1 MQSPAMSRK
10 NALCEKYIRDCRN
23 AAIKALKLSRKDL
36 EHGLALHANSL
47 VFDAFCLGFHAPVD
61 GLQLK
66 QAMAQGASFSE
77 IRAMTVRMSHLG
89 WLAPG
94 RKELLRLILRASG
107 LTGFFQNVEFDVT
120 PTGPDQFTRLA
131 YFTSLARALPDVY
144 TLNPEPQN
152 HKPVNREP
160 PNREPVNLLFSLNHV
175 PLAYEFRSVADELR
189 HLELCR
195 NLGVRMMHLTY
206 NRQNLLGGG
215 CYERSDG
222 GLSDFGRKAVR
233 KMNELGIIPDVS
245 HCGWRTSE
253 DAARVSK
260 APIVASH
267 TACCGLHAHPRG
279 KPDRVLKAIAAGG
292 GYVGICCI
300 PPFLGGRRDISAML
314 EHVVYAVKKIG
325 AGHVAIGTDRNF
337 TGPEARIEARK
348 YPRPSK
354 FFRGAHPPPFES
366 GFEFGC
372 GDQAEKPEHLK
383 TMELVNWPL
392 FTAGL
397 VQRGLKDDAI
407 QKIIGGN
414 VMRLAGW
421 SQRTR

>member
-1 MQSPAMSRK
+1 MERQPISRK
-10 NALCEKYIRDCRN
+10 KALCEKHIRDCRQ
-23 AAIKALKLSRKDL
+23 AAIKALDISRRDM
-36 EHGLALHANSL
+36 EHGLELHANSM
-47 VFDAFCLGFHAPVD
+47 VFDAFCLGFPAPVN
-61 GLQLK
+61 GMQLK
-66 QAMAQGASFSE
+66 QAMRQGASAAE
-77 IRAMTVRMSHLG
+77 IRTMTARMSHLG

-94 RKELLRLILRASG
+94 RKELLRLLLRASG
-107 LTGFFQNVEFDVT
+107 LAGFFQNVEYDGMAV
-120 PTGPDQFTRLA
+120 GPDQFTRLA
-131 YFTSLARALPDVY
+131 YFESLVRALPDVY
-144 TLNPEPQN
+144 TL
-152 HKPVNREP
+152 NREP

-175 PLAYEFRSVADELR
+175 PLAYEFKSVSDELR

-206 NRQNLLGGG
+206 NRQNMLGGG

-222 GLSDFGRKAVR
+222 GLSDFGRKTLR
-233 KMNELGIIPDVS
+233 RMNELGIIPDVA

-253 DAARVSK
+253 DAARVSN

-314 EHVVYAVKKIG
+314 EHVVYAVRKIG
-325 AGHVAIGTDRNF
+325 ADHVAIGTDRNF
-337 TGPEARIEARK
+337 TGPEARSEARK

-354 FFRGAHPPPFES
+354 FFKGANPPPFES

-372 GDQAEKPEHLK
+372 GDQAEKPEYLK
-383 TMELVNWPL
+383 TMELVNWPI

-414 VMRLAGW
+414 VMRLVGW
-421 SQRTR
+421 SQRIR